1 MNLHLI
7 SFGAPD
13 EKYAYTRNRFY
24 NEALNFGVFKSIKVF
39 SELESFEYAKDL
51 LEHKDFL
58 YSTRGFGYW
67 IWKYFLISKLMS
79 EIENDDIIM
88 YCDSGCTLN
97 QNGLNRLEYYV
108 NTAYKNGSLVFD
120 VGHPEFKYTKMDT
133 YKRIFE
139 KDLKHLE
146 TNHVCATAFFLKNN
160 SINKKIITEIKNIL
174 NENNIEKVDYLSI
187 DTEGSEF
194 NIIKSINFDKIDIR
208 IISVENNGYNNFV
221 KEYLENN
228 GYQFLTKCCCDEIYC
243 KK

>member
-24 NEALNFGVFKSIKVF
+24 NEALNFGVFNSIKVF

-67 IWKYFLISKLMS
+67 IWKYFLTSKLMS

-97 QNGLNRLEYYV
+97 QNGLSRLEYYV

-133 YKRIFE
+133 YNRIFE
-139 KDLKHLE
+139 KNLKHLE
-146 TNHVCATAFFLKNN
+146 TNQICATAFFLKNN
-160 SINKKIITEIKNIL
+160 SINKKLITEIKNIL
-174 NENNIEKVDYLSI
+174 IE
-187 DTEGSEF
+187 
-194 NIIKSINFDKIDIR
+194 
-208 IISVENNGYNNFV
+208 NGYHYVSDEQSNLKNDSRFLEHRHDQSIFSLIAKKNNFFV
-221 KEYLENN
+221 IP
-228 GYQFLTKCCCDEIYC
+228 DETYWNPDWNISGKNYPIWATRLRP
-243 KK
+243 